1 MLGQTPQNGGN
12 ANFLDR
18 GTLIALVAIG
28 ITWAGWSYYMERT
41 YPQPTVA
48 APATT
53 PAGQVAQGDQRPAAT
68 SMAGSTPTSP
78 QAATDPAT
86 TVPSV
91 IAAAAEKIEL
101 DTGTL
106 KGEVTSSGLGLTQLT
121 LAQYKSRSDEPI
133 VLGAGQEALFSTWLV
148 GEKAPIAFTF
158 TERGPSLFQG
168 RASFDGYEVFKRI
181 NVKKHTQASSGV
193 ESTALEIETEARG
206 NLTQFPGFR
215 IAIGDKVQPPA
226 SSSIFAPSYD
236 YYDWYVR
243 HEGQDSRSII
253 DTKHP
258 ESMAKMYQSMNT
270 KSVTAAA
277 LSSHYFTAALADRSP
292 VLPSFS
298 LVPLQAQDQV
308 LGFLEYKPI
317 NRDQSF
323 VVKSTTYIG
332 PKNTKSLAAADAELK
347 RVINFGFFGM
357 FADPLLWL
365 LRFFHGIFNNW
376 GVAIIGMT
384 LVVRFLVLPFNY
396 YSYKSMKVMQ
406 EIQPQMTA
414 LREKYKDNAQR
425 MNEEVMKLMKDK
437 GANPLGGCLPMLLQ
451 LPVFFAL
458 YQVLAQ
464 SIELYRAPF
473 MLWIADLSSKDP
485 YYVLPVLMAIA
496 MFFQQKLTPIAD
508 PQQAKILKWM
518 PLVFAIFMIALPSGL
533 ALYILISTLFGIAQ
547 QKAFMR
553 DPKAAQAMKEAEA

>member
-1 MLGQTPQNGGN
+1 MLGQTPQQGGN

-18 GTLIALVAIG
+18 GTMIALIAIG
-28 ITWAGWSYYMERT
+28 LTWAGWSYYMERT
-41 YPQPTVA
+41 YPQPTAPAA
-48 APATT
+48 APVSAPNTTEATVPGSATAQTATT
-53 PAGQVAQGDQRPAAT
+53 ENSNSKTEAPAPIV
-68 SMAGSTPTSP
+68 
-78 QAATDPAT
+78 
-86 TVPSV
+86 
-91 IAAAAEKIEL
+91 AEKFPL

-106 KGEVTSSGLGLTQLT
+106 KGEITSAGLGLLQLT
-121 LAQYKSRSDEPI
+121 VAQYKTRQDEPI
-133 VLGAGQEALFSTWLV
+133 VLGAGQEALFGTWLV
-148 GEKAPIAFTF
+148 GEKTPIAFSF
-158 TERGPSLFQG
+158 TERQAELIQG
-168 RASFDGYEVFKRI
+168 RASFAGYEVFKRI
-181 NVKKHTQASSGV
+181 AIKKHSHASSGV
-193 ESTALEIETEARG
+193 ESVAFEIETEARG
-206 NLTQFPGFR
+206 DLSQFPGFR
-215 IAIGDKVQPPA
+215 MSIGDKVQPPA
-226 SSSIFAPSYD
+226 ASSIFAPSYD

-243 HEGQDSRSII
+243 HEGKDSRSII
-253 DTKHP
+253 DTTHP
-258 ESMAKMYQSMNT
+258 ESLAKMYETLNT

-277 LSSHYFTAALADRSP
+277 ISSHYFTAALADRSP
-292 VLPSFS
+292 VLPSFA
-298 LVPLQAQDQV
+298 LVPLQAQDQA

-323 VVKSTTYIG
+323 VVKNVAYIG
-332 PKNTKSLAAADAELK
+332 PKNTKTLAAADAELK
-347 RVINFGFFGM
+347 RVIDFGFFGM

-376 GVAIIGMT
+376 GIAIIGMT
-384 LVVRFLVLPFNY
+384 LVVRVLVLPFNY

-406 EIQPQMTA
+406 EIQPQMTS
-414 LREKYKDNAQR
+414 LREKYKDNPQR

-473 MLWIADLSSKDP
+473 MLWITDLSSKDP
-485 YYVLPVLMAIA
+485 FYVLPVLMAIA
-496 MFFQQKLTPIAD
+496 MFFQQKLTPISD

-518 PLVFAIFMIALPSGL
+518 PLIFAIFMIALPSGL

-553 DPKAAQAMKEAEA
+553 DPKAAQAMKAAQA

>member
-1 MLGQTPQNGGN
+1 MLGQTPQQSGN

-18 GTLIALVAIG
+18 GTIIALIAIG
-28 ITWAGWSYYMERT
+28 LSWAGWSYYMERT
-41 YPQPTVA
+41 YPQPKVV
-48 APATT
+48 APA
-53 PAGQVAQGDQRPAAT
+53 AA
-68 SMAGSTPTSP
+68 PTSP
-78 QAATDPAT
+78 GTSAMGDSNAAVATNSGVPIEAASPAAVNQT
-86 TVPSV
+86 PE
-91 IAAAAEKIEL
+91 AALIAEKLAL

-106 KGEVTSSGLGLTQLT
+106 KGEVTSAGLGLMQLT
-121 LAQYKSRSDEPI
+121 VAQYKTRKDEPI

-148 GEKAPIAFTF
+148 GEKAPIAFSF
-158 TERGPSLFQG
+158 TERQAELIQG
-168 RASFDGYEVFKRI
+168 RASFVGYEVFKRI
-181 NVKKHTQASSGV
+181 AIKKHTHASSGV
-193 ESTALEIETEARG
+193 ESVAFEIETEARG
-206 NLTQFPGFR
+206 DLTQFPGFR

-226 SSSIFAPSYD
+226 ASSIFAPSYD

-243 HEGQDSRSII
+243 HEGKDSRAII
-253 DTKHP
+253 DTTHP
-258 ESMAKMYQSMNT
+258 ESMAKMYESLNT

-277 LSSHYFTAALADRSP
+277 ISSHYFTAAMADRSP
-292 VLPSFS
+292 ILPSFS
-298 LVPLQAQDQV
+298 LMPLQGQDQA

-323 VVKSTTYIG
+323 VVRNIAYIG
-332 PKNTKSLAAADAELK
+332 PKNTKTLAAADAELK
-347 RVINFGFFGM
+347 RVIDFGFFGM

-376 GVAIIGMT
+376 GIAIIGMT
-384 LVVRFLVLPFNY
+384 LVVRVLVLPFNY

-406 EIQPQMTA
+406 EIQPQMTS
-414 LREKYKDNAQR
+414 LREKYKDNPQR
-425 MNEEVMKLMKDK
+425 MNEEVMRLMKDK

-473 MLWIADLSSKDP
+473 MLWITDLSSKDP
-485 YYVLPVLMAIA
+485 FYVLPVLMAIA
-496 MFFQQKLTPIAD
+496 MFFQQKLTPISD

-518 PLVFAIFMIALPSGL
+518 PLIFAIFMIALPSGL

-553 DPKAAQAMKEAEA
+553 EPKSAQAMKAAQA

>member
-1 MLGQTPQNGGN
+1 MLGQTPQQGGN

-18 GTLIALVAIG
+18 GTMIALIAIG
-28 ITWAGWSYYMERT
+28 LTWAGWSYYMERT
-41 YPQPTVA
+41 YPQPTAPAA
-48 APATT
+48 APVSAPNTTEATAPGSATAQTATT
-53 PAGQVAQGDQRPAAT
+53 ENSNSKTEAPAPIV
-68 SMAGSTPTSP
+68 
-78 QAATDPAT
+78 
-86 TVPSV
+86 
-91 IAAAAEKIEL
+91 AEKFPL

-106 KGEVTSSGLGLTQLT
+106 KGEITSAGLGLLQLT
-121 LAQYKSRSDEPI
+121 VAQYKTRQDEPI
-133 VLGAGQEALFSTWLV
+133 VLGAGQEALFGTWLV
-148 GEKAPIAFTF
+148 GEKTPIAFSF
-158 TERGPSLFQG
+158 TERQAELIQG
-168 RASFDGYEVFKRI
+168 RASFAGYEVFKRI
-181 NVKKHTQASSGV
+181 AIKKHSHASSGV
-193 ESTALEIETEARG
+193 ESVAFEIETEARG
-206 NLTQFPGFR
+206 DLSQFPGFR
-215 IAIGDKVQPPA
+215 MSIGDKVQPPA
-226 SSSIFAPSYD
+226 ASSIFAPSYD

-243 HEGQDSRSII
+243 HEGKDSRSII
-253 DTKHP
+253 DTTHP
-258 ESMAKMYQSMNT
+258 ESLAKMYETLNT

-277 LSSHYFTAALADRSP
+277 ISSHYFTAALADRSP
-292 VLPSFS
+292 VLPSFA
-298 LVPLQAQDQV
+298 LVPLQAQDQA

-323 VVKSTTYIG
+323 VVKNVAYIG
-332 PKNTKSLAAADAELK
+332 PKNTKTLAAADAELK
-347 RVINFGFFGM
+347 RVIDFGFFGM

-376 GVAIIGMT
+376 GIAIIGMT
-384 LVVRFLVLPFNY
+384 LVVRVLVLPFNY

-406 EIQPQMTA
+406 EIQPQMTS
-414 LREKYKDNAQR
+414 LREKYKDNPQR

-473 MLWIADLSSKDP
+473 MLWITDLSSKDP
-485 YYVLPVLMAIA
+485 FYVLPVLMAIA
-496 MFFQQKLTPIAD
+496 MFFQQKLTPISD

-518 PLVFAIFMIALPSGL
+518 PLIFAIFMIALPSGL

-553 DPKAAQAMKEAEA
+553 DPKAAQAMKAAQA